1 MCLINSKKLK
11 HTEPITCYKLVEKN
25 KLNNYFTV
33 FRDMR
38 MELNKTYEIPST
50 SLNPVGKQK
59 QISIN
64 AFHSFVSLDS
74 LKQYIKLFM
83 EYTIEDYSETE
94 IKKFA
99 ILECVIPTDS
109 KYTFKGTF
117 DSEFSDEVDCSSYAS
132 QKIIPIKEI
141 PIE

>member
-33 FRDMR
+33 FRNMR

-50 SLNPVGKQK
+50 SLYPVGKQK
-59 QISIN
+59 QISVN

-74 LKQYIKLFM
+74 LKQYIKLYM
-83 EYTIEDYSETE
+83 EYIVEDCYETE
-94 IKKFA
+94 IKNFA

-117 DSEFSDEVDCSSYAS
+117 DSEFRDEVDCSSYAS

>member
-11 HTEPITCYKLVEKN
+11 HTEPITCYKLVKKN
-25 KLNNYFTV
+25 KLNNYFTA
-33 FRDMR
+33 FCHMS

-59 QISIN
+59 QISVD

-74 LKQYIKLFM
+74 LKRYVKLYIKDFC
-83 EYTIEDYSETE
+83 YKTE
-94 IKKFA
+94 IKNFA

-117 DSEFSDEVDCSSYAS
+117 NSAFRNEIDCSSYAS

>member
-33 FRDMR
+33 FRNMR

-59 QISIN
+59 QISVN

-74 LKQYIKLFM
+74 LKRYVKLYIKVFC
-83 EYTIEDYSETE
+83 DKTE
-94 IKKFA
+94 IKNFA

-117 DSEFSDEVDCSSYAS
+117 NSAFRNEIDCSSYAS